1 MKYQLR
7 LYVIGQTPNSIR
19 AMDNLKRICEEQ
31 LAGQYDLR
39 VVDILKEPQLAEK
52 DKIIATP
59 TLVKDLPPP
68 LRRVI
73 GDLSDREKVLL
84 GLDLVGA
91 ERKNNVGLEPVTAN
105 QEVNS

>member
-19 AMDNLKRICEEQ
+19 ALENLKRICEEQ
-31 LAGQYDLR
+31 LTGQYDLR
-39 VVDILKEPQLAEK
+39 VIDVLKEPQLAEA

-68 LRRVI
+68 LRKVI

-84 GLDLVGA
+84 GLDVVGA
-91 ERKNNVGLEPVTAN
+91 NPKNNVGPEPVTASEGAN
-105 QEVNS
+105 